1 MLTWIAVANAVLW
14 SGVILALL
22 LVLMRGTD
30 TINAQ
35 VTRLENELGVT
46 GDDDLLVG

>member
-1 MLTWIAVANAVLW
+1 MLIGIAIANAILW

-30 TINAQ
+30 TIDAQ
-35 VTRLENELGVT
+35 ITRLENELGVV
-46 GDDDLLVG
+46 GDDDLLG